1 MDHRTDMIL
10 RGVVSAIAILGFML
24 ITFAI
29 IENNSEPI
37 EKFQVVDKYKNC
49 NVVRYTDP
57 SNQWHYLLHCGL

>member
-37 EKFQVVDKYKNC
+37 KKFQVVDKYKNC

>member
-1 MDHRTDMIL
+1 MIL

>member
-29 IENNSEPI
+29 MENNSEPI

>member
-10 RGVVSAIAILGFML
+10 RGIVSVIAILGFML

-37 EKFQVVDKYKNC
+37 EKFKVVDKYKNC
-49 NVVRYTDP
+49 EVVRYTDP

>member
-10 RGVVSAIAILGFML
+10 RGVVSAIAIFGFML